1 MKLYGGWA
9 SANDDGIITERWE
22 QRDLRNHATRSLISH
37 LQNLGSRAA
46 EQLAEGHV
54 RISLSVV
61 PGLES
66 RCQLPGWASLH
77 SSGYPIPGHVI
88 NLAKHVGTHRLT
100 VSRMGWTRAVEGSLP
115 PITTDLHLQSF
126 KVKGKQNLPQTGG
139 DICNEMRLA
148 HSTLSSTADRAAK
161 KETRRP
167 GP

>member
-1 MKLYGGWA
+1 MVGGPQLMTMGL
-9 SANDDGIITERWE
+9 SQSDGSKGILEIMQPAPSFHICKTWE
-22 QRDLRNHATRSLISH
+22 
-37 LQNLGSRAA
+37 A
-46 EQLAEGHV
+46 EQLSSWLKVMSVSAYRWCQDQNPGANCLAGLLSTLLGTLFLGT
-54 RISLSVV
+54 SLIWRNTL
-61 PGLES
+61 GLIASPS
-66 RCQLPGWASLH
+66 RGW
-77 SSGYPIPGHVI
+77 
-88 NLAKHVGTHRLT
+88 
-100 VSRMGWTRAVEGSLP
+100 AVEGSLP